1 MVGVRGKDAELGGGP
16 LRGGVGW
23 CWGGVGEVI
32 VLAQGWPHLVL
43 VQSTQ
48 TPTHARTAPGAHV
61 TTPSLG
67 PFHALASG
75 PWSSPSSARHH
86 KRTRLRA
93 ARDRRPRTSRSVQV
107 SEGADEVRSCSLTSN
122 HHSRAGGGCV
132 RTRTRAHAR
141 TRTPQPPSPQ
151 PPSPQRLSRPSRS
164 RRPGQPQPPP
174 QAPTLT
180 HPTGE

>member
-1 MVGVRGKDAELGGGP
+1 MRGVRGKDAELGGGP

-122 HHSRAGGGCV
+122 HHSRAGGGC
-132 RTRTRAHAR
+132 RSHAHTRWVAGLVTALAHRRGAPCLDKERAERAF
-141 TRTPQPPSPQ
+141 
-151 PPSPQRLSRPSRS
+151 
-164 RRPGQPQPPP
+164 
-174 QAPTLT
+174 
-180 HPTGE
+180 

>member
-1 MVGVRGKDAELGGGP
+1 MVGVMGKDVELGGGP

-132 RTRTRAHAR
+132 RTRTRAHR
-141 TRTPQPPSPQ
+141 LPKPRPSPA
-151 PPSPQRLSRPSRS
+151 
-164 RRPGQPQPPP
+164 PPP
-174 QAPTLT
+174 PPPTPP
-180 HPTGE
+180 HPTPPHPTPRRRGGSYAA